1 MSVNN
6 ENDIKHKSNIEQYS
20 EEQYIQIYREQ
31 LSELEN
37 IVLEIAINN
46 LETSFDI
53 VKSIGFIEWKD
64 NFHSS
69 ITN

>member
-1 MSVNN
+1 MS
-6 ENDIKHKSNIEQYS
+6 DIKANSS
-20 EEQYIQIYREQ
+20 DEEEYIKIYKEQ
-31 LSELEN
+31 LSEIEN

-64 NFHSS
+64 NYLNSKK
-69 ITN
+69 IE